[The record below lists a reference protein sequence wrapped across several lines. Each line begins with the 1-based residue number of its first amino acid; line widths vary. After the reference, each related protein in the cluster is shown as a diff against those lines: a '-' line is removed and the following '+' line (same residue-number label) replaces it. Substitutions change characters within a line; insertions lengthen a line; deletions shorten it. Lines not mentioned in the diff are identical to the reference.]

1 MEVKNFQT
9 DVLIVGSGGAGSRA
23 AIAVDDAGLKA
34 TIVSKGLSFRS
45 GCTGM
50 AEGGATYATSR
61 PIMVR
66 NSDPAI
72 NGGQDILV
80 VCGLATEGAN
90 ITIHAYLRSLKCQK
104 K

>member
-1 MEVKNFQT
+1 MTSQLYLYFNIFILIIKNKDNNNNILKGIKMEVKNFQT

-50 AEGGATYATSR
+50 AEGGYNAVFKA
-61 PIMVR
+61 V
-66 NSDPAI
+66 DKE
-72 NGGQDILV
+72 D
-80 VCGLATEGAN
+80 
-90 ITIHAYLRSLKCQK
+90 
-104 K
+104 

>member
-1 MEVKNFQT
+1 MTSQLYLYFNIFILIIKNKDNNNNILKGIKMEVKNFQT

-50 AEGGATYATSR
+50 A
-61 PIMVR
+61 
-66 NSDPAI
+66 
-72 NGGQDILV
+72 
-80 VCGLATEGAN
+80 
-90 ITIHAYLRSLKCQK
+90 
-104 K
+104 